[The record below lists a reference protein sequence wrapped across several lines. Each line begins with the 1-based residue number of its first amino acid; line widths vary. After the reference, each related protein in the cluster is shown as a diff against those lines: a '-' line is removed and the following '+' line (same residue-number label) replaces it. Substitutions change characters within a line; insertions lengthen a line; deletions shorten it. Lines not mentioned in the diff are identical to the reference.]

1 MAFGTPQLGEPIT
14 LTAGGV
20 LLAASKAKG
29 YYESFKKQFGLD
41 SSMNKMAVVNRIGRT
56 TVKTKMCRQANLLC
70 LSQFNIYPGEKL
82 QVLAQSQNWAYVV
95 NSMGVAGYVP
105 LTDIRISWTEIADP
119 DLEEKEDK
127 PDFRQGS
134 SPTGQRFFDD
144 IQVKPPPPA
153 PEAAPSKLGVGALA
167 AAAVA
172 AFLLLK

>member
-1 MAFGTPQLGEPIT
+1 MAFGNPQLGEPIT

-29 YYESFKKQFGLD
+29 YYESFKNQFGLD

-95 NSMGVAGYVP
+95 NSNGVAGYVP
-105 LTDIRISWTEIADP
+105 LTDIRISWTEIANP
-119 DLEEKEDK
+119 DLEEN
-127 PDFRQGS
+127 DFRQGS

-144 IQVKPPPPA
+144 VQVKPPPPA

>member
-1 MAFGTPQLGEPIT
+1 MSFGNPQLGEPIT

-29 YYESFKKQFGLD
+29 YYQEFKKQFGLD
-41 SSMNKMAVVNRIGRT
+41 SSMDKMAVVNRIGRT

-105 LTDIRISWTEIADP
+105 LTAIRISWPEIANSS
-119 DLEEKEDK
+119 LQEDYW
-127 PDFRQGS
+127 PQVSTPSGQG
-134 SPTGQRFFDD
+134 FFDD
-144 IQVKPPPPA
+144 VQVKPPPPA

>member
-1 MAFGTPQLGEPIT
+1 MAFGNPQLGEPIT

-41 SSMNKMAVVNRIGRT
+41 SSMDKMAVVNRIGRT

-95 NSMGVAGYVP
+95 NSNGVAGYVP
-105 LTDIRISWTEIADP
+105 LTDIRISWTEIANP
-119 DLEEKEDK
+119 DLEEN
-127 PDFRQGS
+127 DFRQGS

-144 IQVKPPPPA
+144 VQVKPPT
-153 PEAAPSKLGVGALA
+153 PESAPSKLGVGALA

>member
-1 MAFGTPQLGEPIT
+1 MSFGNPQLGEPIT

-29 YYESFKKQFGLD
+29 YYQEFKKQFGLD
-41 SSMNKMAVVNRIGRT
+41 SSMDKMAVVNRIGRT
-56 TVKTKMCRQANLLC
+56 TVKTKMCRQANLRC

-105 LTDIRISWTEIADP
+105 LTDIRISWTEIANSS
-119 DLEEKEDK
+119 LEED
-127 PDFRQGS
+127 DWRQGS
-134 SPTGQRFFDD
+134 TPSGQGFFDD
-144 IQVKPPPPA
+144 VQVKPPPPA